1 MGDSGYPQ
9 RQPCR
14 DLILFKEMTDKEH
27 EERRLAM
34 SKQDEFIQELK
45 ELVAGQ
51 NTRIALLEQQNK
63 LIFWFGGVVS
73 SALIVATVGLIIQ
86 MMKVL

>member
-1 MGDSGYPQ
+1 MNESNFPQ

-14 DLILFKEMTDKEH
+14 DFILFKEMTDKEH
-27 EERRLAM
+27 EERKMAM
-34 SKQDEFIQELK
+34 NKQDEFIQELK

-51 NTRIALLEQQNK
+51 NTRISLLEQQNK

-86 MMKVL
+86 MMKVM